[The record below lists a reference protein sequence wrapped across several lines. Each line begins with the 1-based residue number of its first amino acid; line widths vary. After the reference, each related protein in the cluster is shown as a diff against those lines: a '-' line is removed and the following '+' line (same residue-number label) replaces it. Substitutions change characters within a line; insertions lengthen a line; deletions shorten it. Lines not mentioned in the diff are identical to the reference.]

1 MQATAR
7 RDGRL
12 IAEEAGATSIEYA
25 LLAALIGFV
34 IIGAAMSMGSS
45 LGAIF
50 RNTNSQIVTEM
61 NSAS

>member
-1 MQATAR
+1 MHATAR
-7 RDGRL
+7 RHGRL
-12 IAEEAGATSIEYA
+12 IAEETGATSIEYA

-45 LGAIF
+45 LSTIF

-61 NSAS
+61 SSGS